1 MRVEIY
7 FNLHKKVFS
16 MRHKGKVI
24 AHVCNAT
31 LKNVTYVVQPAGR
44 ARVLREGKK
53 NVHAFARGE
62 LIERI
67 PLFNYRGNLA
77 KYNPYKAATFHA
89 FARGE
94 LVEKLPVYDAEGS
107 YVANV
112 AKYNPYKAA
121 TFVDKDDEP
130 LYKSDIAYLA
140 LHSDTGKPFI
150 STFNVEIDD
159 A

>member
-24 AHVCNAT
+24 AHVCKAT
-31 LKNVTYVVQPAGR
+31 LKDVSFVVQPAGR
-44 ARVLREGKK
+44 AKVLREGKK

-62 LIERI
+62 LVDQTDYDW
-67 PLFNYRGNLA
+67 NYN
-77 KYNPYKAATFHA
+77 KIYK
-89 FARGE
+89 
-94 LVEKLPVYDAEGS
+94 KPKI
-107 YVANV
+107 

-121 TFVDKDDEP
+121 TFVDKYDVP
-130 LYKSDIAYLA
+130 LYNSDVAYLG
-140 LHSDTGKPFI
+140 LHVETNTPFI
-150 STFNVEIDD
+150 LTFDEERTD

>member
-24 AHVCNAT
+24 AHVCNAM
-31 LKNVTYVVQPAGR
+31 LKDVTYVVHPAGR
-44 ARVLREGKK
+44 ARVLRDKKK

-62 LIERI
+62 LIEQV
-67 PLFNYRGNLA
+67 PVDNYVGNL
-77 KYNPYKAATFHA
+77 
-89 FARGE
+89 
-94 LVEKLPVYDAEGS
+94 
-107 YVANV
+107 

-150 STFNVEIDD
+150 STFNEER
-159 A
+159 ANA

>member
-24 AHVCNAT
+24 AHVCNAM
-31 LKNVTYVVQPAGR
+31 LKHVTYVVQPAGR
-44 ARVLREGKK
+44 AKVLREGKK

-67 PLFNYRGNLA
+67 PLFNYRGN
-77 KYNPYKAATFHA
+77 
-89 FARGE
+89 
-94 LVEKLPVYDAEGS
+94 
-107 YVANV
+107 V

-121 TFVDKDDEP
+121 TFVDIDDEP
-130 LYKSDIAYLA
+130 LYKSDIAYLE
-140 LHSDTGKPFI
+140 LRIGKPYI
-150 STFNVEIDD
+150 STFNVNVTEYDYE
-159 A
+159 

>member
-1 MRVEIY
+1 MRVEMY
-7 FNLHKKVFS
+7 YNLHKKVFS

-67 PLFNYRGNLA
+67 PLFTYRGNL
-77 KYNPYKAATFHA
+77 
-89 FARGE
+89 
-94 LVEKLPVYDAEGS
+94 
-107 YVANV
+107 

-130 LYKSDIAYLA
+130 LYNSDVAYLG
-140 LHSDTGKPFI
+140 LHGETDKPFI
-150 STFNVEIDD
+150 LTFNEEYNHE
-159 A
+159 

>member
-24 AHVCNAT
+24 AHVCGAM
-31 LKNVTYVVQPAGR
+31 LKDVTYVVQPAGR

-62 LIERI
+62 L
-67 PLFNYRGNLA
+67 
-77 KYNPYKAATFHA
+77 
-89 FARGE
+89 
-94 LVEKLPVYDAEGS
+94 VEKLPVYDAGS
-107 YVANV
+107 YVANF
-112 AKYNPYKAA
+112 AKYNPYKAD

-130 LYKSDIAYLA
+130 LYNSDIAYLA
-140 LHSDTGKPFI
+140 LDSDTGKPFI
-150 STFNVEIDD
+150 STFN
-159 A
+159 AT

>member
-1 MRVEIY
+1 MKVEIY

-24 AHVCNAT
+24 AHVCNAM
-31 LKNVTYVVQPAGR
+31 LKDVTYVVQPAGR
-44 ARVLREGKK
+44 AKVLLEKKK

-62 LIERI
+62 LIEQV
-67 PLFNYRGNLA
+67 PVDNYVG
-77 KYNPYKAATFHA
+77 
-89 FARGE
+89 
-94 LVEKLPVYDAEGS
+94 
-107 YVANV
+107 NV

-130 LYKSDIAYLA
+130 LYNSDVAYLG
-140 LHSDTGKPFI
+140 LHGEKDKPFI
-150 STFNVEIDD
+150 LTFDEERTD

>member
-7 FNLHKKVFS
+7 FNLHKKLFS

-24 AHVCNAT
+24 AHVCGAM
-31 LKNVTYVVQPAGR
+31 LKDVTYVVQPAGR

-67 PLFNYRGNLA
+67 PVVAYRSAAGWL
-77 KYNPYKAATFHA
+77 NP
-89 FARGE
+89 R
-94 LVEKLPVYDAEGS
+94 
-107 YVANV
+107 ANV

-121 TFVDKDDEP
+121 TFVDNDDEP
-130 LYKSDIAYLA
+130 LYNSDIAYLE
-140 LHSDTGKPFI
+140 LRRGKPYI
-150 STFNVEIDD
+150 STFNATVTEYNYE
-159 A
+159 

>member
-1 MRVEIY
+1 MMRVEIY

-16 MRHKGKVI
+16 MRHKGIVI
-24 AHVCNAT
+24 AHVRQAT
-31 LKNVTYVVQPAGR
+31 LKDVSYVVQPAGR

-67 PLFNYRGNLA
+67 PLFNYRGNI
-77 KYNPYKAATFHA
+77 
-89 FARGE
+89 
-94 LVEKLPVYDAEGS
+94 
-107 YVANV
+107 

-130 LYKSDIAYLA
+130 LYNSDVAYLG
-140 LHSDTGKPFI
+140 LHGETDKPFI
-150 STFNVEIDD
+150 LTFDEEYNHE
-159 A
+159 

>member
-24 AHVCNAT
+24 AHVCNAM

-67 PLFNYRGNLA
+67 PLGYSDSTDNILFTHRGNLA
-77 KYNPYKAATFHA
+77 KYNPYKAATF
-89 FARGE
+89 
-94 LVEKLPVYDAEGS
+94 
-107 YVANV
+107 
-112 AKYNPYKAA
+112 
-121 TFVDKDDEP
+121 VDKYDVP
-130 LYKSDIAYLA
+130 LYNSDVAYLG
-140 LHSDTGKPFI
+140 LHGETNKPFI
-150 STFNVEIDD
+150 LTFDEERAN

>member
-24 AHVCNAT
+24 AHVCKAT
-31 LKNVTYVVQPAGR
+31 LKDVSFVVQPAGR
-44 ARVLREGKK
+44 AKVLLEGKK

-62 LIERI
+62 LVDQLPIDDNK
-67 PLFNYRGNLA
+67 L
-77 KYNPYKAATFHA
+77 YK
-89 FARGE
+89 
-94 LVEKLPVYDAEGS
+94 KPKI
-107 YVANV
+107 

-130 LYKSDIAYLA
+130 LYNSDIAYLA

>member
-24 AHVCNAT
+24 AHVCNAM

-44 ARVLREGKK
+44 ARVLRENKK
-53 NVHAFARGE
+53 NV
-62 LIERI
+62 
-67 PLFNYRGNLA
+67 
-77 KYNPYKAATFHA
+77 HA

>member
-77 KYNPYKAATFHA
+77 KYNPYKAATF
-89 FARGE
+89 
-94 LVEKLPVYDAEGS
+94 
-107 YVANV
+107 
-112 AKYNPYKAA
+112 
-121 TFVDKDDEP
+121 VDKDDAP

>member
-24 AHVCNAT
+24 AHVCNAM
-31 LKNVTYVVQPAGR
+31 LKDVSFVVQPAGR
-44 ARVLREGKK
+44 ARVLRDKKK

-62 LIERI
+62 LIEQV
-67 PLFNYRGNLA
+67 PVDNYVG
-77 KYNPYKAATFHA
+77 
-89 FARGE
+89 
-94 LVEKLPVYDAEGS
+94 
-107 YVANV
+107 NV

-130 LYKSDIAYLA
+130 LYKSDIAYLE
-140 LHSDTGKPFI
+140 LRRGKPYI
-150 STFNVEIDD
+150 STFNEEK
-159 A
+159 ANA

>member
-24 AHVCNAT
+24 AHVCNAM
-31 LKNVTYVVQPAGR
+31 LKDVTYVVQPAGR

-62 LIERI
+62 LIERL
-67 PLFNYRGNLA
+67 PVVNYRGNL
-77 KYNPYKAATFHA
+77 
-89 FARGE
+89 
-94 LVEKLPVYDAEGS
+94 
-107 YVANV
+107 

>member
-1 MRVEIY
+1 
-7 FNLHKKVFS
+7 

-24 AHVCNAT
+24 AHVCNAM

-44 ARVLREGKK
+44 ARVLLEGKK

-62 LIERI
+62 LVDQI
-67 PLFNYRGNLA
+67 PIDDNKL
-77 KYNPYKAATFHA
+77 YK
-89 FARGE
+89 
-94 LVEKLPVYDAEGS
+94 KPKI
-107 YVANV
+107 

-121 TFVDKDDEP
+121 TFVDKDDAP

>member
-24 AHVCNAT
+24 AHVCNAM
-31 LKNVTYVVQPAGR
+31 LKHVTYVVQPAGR
-44 ARVLREGKK
+44 AKVLREGKK

-67 PLFNYRGNLA
+67 PLFNYRGN
-77 KYNPYKAATFHA
+77 
-89 FARGE
+89 
-94 LVEKLPVYDAEGS
+94 
-107 YVANV
+107 V

-121 TFVDKDDEP
+121 TFVDIDDEP

-150 STFNVEIDD
+150 STFNVELD
-159 A
+159 

>member
-44 ARVLREGKK
+44 ARVLRDK
-53 NVHAFARGE
+53 N
-62 LIERI
+62 
-67 PLFNYRGNLA
+67 
-77 KYNPYKAATFHA
+77 K
-89 FARGE
+89 
-94 LVEKLPVYDAEGS
+94 
-107 YVANV
+107 
-112 AKYNPYKAA
+112 
-121 TFVDKDDEP
+121 TFVDRDDEP

-150 STFNVEIDD
+150 STFNVEID
-159 A
+159 